1 MFGSVMH
8 LIRLFVIPR
17 ISSSLLKPVSF
28 LDNFGYLIYDFLS
41 FLLLFL
47 AYGKKCFL
55 LHIFSPLT
63 LCKTFVRLLGTS
75 FYLEWSLRRNSNFS
89 VCAEW
94 LYRSEESSAAGLFEN
109 DVRFLS
115 DSWVYSHLLRRRV
128 TWLLWY
134 SYKLK
139 ESGKLTEFCRTII
152 YLLYFIN
159 YIFSAAFAS

>member
-55 LHIFSPLT
+55 LHIFSTVDSLQNV
-63 LCKTFVRLLGTS
+63 CASVRNIILSGMIAAG
-75 FYLEWSLRRNSNFS
+75 NSNFS
-89 VCAEW
+89 VYAEW

-115 DSWVYSHLLRRRV
+115 DSWVFSLLLRRRV